1 MLDETDKTIL
11 LKLARTTLEAYF
23 SDNTTPA
30 YQTSREGLL
39 ERKGAFVSLHR
50 GIDLR
55 GCIGQ
60 LYPDRE
66 LYKIVQHCVLSAALE
81 DTRFMAVTQNELR
94 DLNIEISVL
103 TPFRR
108 IRNVEEIEVGKH
120 GLYIVQGIYRG
131 LLLPQVATQY
141 GWDRATFLQHTCR
154 KAGLHDS
161 AWRDP
166 NTVLHTFE
174 AEVFS
179 DSHVPG
185 EY

>member
-1 MLDETDKTIL
+1 MLDETDKTVL
-11 LKLARTTLEAYF
+11 LKLARTTLEAHF
-23 SDNTTPA
+23 SGNPIPA
-30 YQTSREGLL
+30 YQTAREGLL

-50 GIDLR
+50 GADLR

-66 LYKIVQHCVLSAALE
+66 LYKIVQHCALSAALE
-81 DTRFMAVTQNELR
+81 DTRFIAVAKDELR
-94 DLNIEISVL
+94 EMNIEISVL
-103 TPFRR
+103 TPFHR

-120 GLYIVQGIYRG
+120 GLYIVQGIFRG

-141 GWDRATFLQHTCR
+141 GWDRATFLQQTCR
-154 KAGLHDS
+154 KAGLHES

-166 NTVLHTFE
+166 HTVIHIFE

-179 DSHVPG
+179 DSHVPD

>member
-1 MLDETDKTIL
+1 VLDETDKTIL
-11 LKLARTTLEAYF
+11 LKLARTTLEAHF
-23 SDNTTPA
+23 SGNPSPE

-50 GIDLR
+50 GSDLR

-66 LYKIVQHCVLSAALE
+66 LYRIVQHCVLSSALE
-81 DTRFMAVTQNELR
+81 DTRFLAVAQNEIRELS
-94 DLNIEISVL
+94 IEISVL

-108 IRNVEEIEVGKH
+108 VRDIEEIEVGKH
-120 GLYIVQGIYRG
+120 GLYIVQGIFRG

-141 GWDRATFLQHTCR
+141 VWDRTMFLEQTCR
-154 KAGLHDS
+154 KAGLHES

-166 NTVLHTFE
+166 HTVIHTFE

-179 DSHVPG
+179 DLHVPD
-185 EY
+185 EH

>member
-11 LKLARTTLEAYF
+11 LKLARTTLEAHL
-23 SDNTTPA
+23 SGDPTPA

-50 GIDLR
+50 GDDLR

-81 DTRFMAVTQNELR
+81 DTRFNAVMQNEVRELS
-94 DLNIEISVL
+94 IEISVL
-103 TPFRR
+103 TPFHR
-108 IRNVEEIEVGKH
+108 IKDVEEIEVGKH
-120 GLYIVQGIYRG
+120 GLYVVQGIFRG

-141 GWDRATFLQHTCR
+141 RWDRMMFLEHTCR
-154 KAGLHDS
+154 KAGLPES

-166 NTVLHTFE
+166 HTAIHAFE

-179 DSHVPG
+179 DLHVPD
-185 EY
+185 EH